1 MPIALIY
8 HDVVPA
14 GESDASGFP
23 GSAAARY
30 KFSQAEFQIHL
41 AALQRVA
48 QTGSCSAC
56 NSPPDSAAGHQSA
69 LPCLLTFDDGGNSSI
84 LTIAELLEQRGWT
97 GHFFIT
103 TNLIDSPAFVS
114 RQQVLQ
120 LRQRGHVVGSHSCS
134 HPSRMSAL
142 TWEQLVDEWRRSCD
156 VLSAILGEQI
166 TVASVPGGV
175 YSHRVAQAAAHAG
188 IRTLFTSEPTARHWV
203 VEGCAVMGRYS
214 IDRGVS
220 AEQMAAIAAG
230 RVMPRLR
237 QAVMWQAKK
246 VAKSMAGALYS
257 AVRERLLRSSHSQ
270 NCIRER
276 SLNAAGLKTKS
287 GAWR

>member
-14 GESDASGFP
+14 GEFDASGFP

-30 KFSQAEFQIHL
+30 KFSQEEFESHL

-48 QTGSCSAC
+48 EGGSRSAC
-56 NSPPDSAAGHQSA
+56 DLPPDSAAGPRSA

-84 LTIAELLEQRGWT
+84 LTIADMLEQRGWT

-103 TNLIDSPAFVS
+103 TNLIESPAFVS

-120 LRQRGHVVGSHSCS
+120 LRRRGHVVGSHSCS

-142 TWEQLVDEWRRSCD
+142 TWGQLVDEWRRSCD
-156 VLSAILGEQI
+156 VLSAIIGEQV
-166 TVASVPGGV
+166 TVASVPGGF
-175 YSHRVAQAAAHAG
+175 YSRRVARAAALSG
-188 IRTLFTSEPTARHWV
+188 IRTLFTSEPTARQWV
-203 VEGCAVMGRYS
+203 VDGCTVWGRYS
-214 IDRGVS
+214 INRGVS

-230 RVMPRLR
+230 RVTPRLG
-237 QAVMWQAKK
+237 QAVVWQAKK
-246 VAKSMAGALYS
+246 VAKIMASSVY
-257 AVRERLLRSSHSQ
+257 AVIRERFLRSSHSQ
-270 NCIRER
+270 NCLRER
-276 SLNAAGLKTKS
+276 SLNAAGLKTKT